1 MDLSCKIDVSFYRP
15 ETKPYLRAQKMFQ
28 DVELWSLENRLRHR
42 SKIMPGNV
50 SSLAMRFLSLFRGG
64 QSFSY
69 LYPYLPI
76 KNWNISVL
84 SRKTERRLI
93 CLLIDSLL
101 LKTGHLLTT
110 SIHHNR
116 RHVRILGA
124 ADWYLTTSCF
134 LAVQD
139 SSIGDLVSESLI
151 KWLLISACR
160 EQCKESHFDFIEHY
174 MTTKTE
180 TVRERPSRH

>member
-28 DVELWSLENRLRHR
+28 DVELWSLENRLRHQ

-84 SRKTERRLI
+84 SRKTERSLI
-93 CLLIDSLL
+93 CLLIDSPL
-101 LKTGHLLTT
+101 LKTWHLLTS
-110 SIHHNR
+110 SIHHNQARYVVLLYRIRSTYTHFR
-116 RHVRILGA
+116 RCRLRFDHIHSEAWTRDGHLPV
-124 ADWYLTTSCF
+124 F
-134 LAVQD
+134 LNHGIWEAVKKN
-139 SSIGDLVSESLI
+139 SFFRN
-151 KWLLISACR
+151 IS
-160 EQCKESHFDFIEHY
+160 
-174 MTTKTE
+174 
-180 TVRERPSRH
+180 

>member
-1 MDLSCKIDVSFYRP
+1 MKRATIIWASVCPTKDRDQKNSQVGRIRLLNLVTKKLSPFRIMDLSCKIDVSFYRP

-28 DVELWSLENRLRHR
+28 DVELWSLENRLRHQ

-101 LKTGHLLTT
+101 LKTGHLLAT
-110 SIHHNR
+110 STHHNR
-116 RHVRILGA
+116 RQV
-124 ADWYLTTSCF
+124 C
-134 LAVQD
+134 
-139 SSIGDLVSESLI
+139 SIV
-151 KWLLISACR
+151 
-160 EQCKESHFDFIEHY
+160 
-174 MTTKTE
+174 
-180 TVRERPSRH
+180 V